1 ASSNLPVSLFECAH
15 LRARLLAELPRRRIP
30 DDRVEPVDDVESA
43 PDVLAARECGA
54 YADEAADGGEHCEN
68 GERNPHR
75 GRRLVRKD
83 GAVRVRAVPGWLA
96 GVVVVVYVLAARVH
110 YFRLADGLGLKYVR
124 DADSL
129 FGAVVRTVCDR
140 RVNGD
145 VNGLALVVRC
155 GVRLVRL

>member
-1 ASSNLPVSLFECAH
+1 
-15 LRARLLAELPRRRIP
+15 
-30 DDRVEPVDDVESA
+30 
-43 PDVLAARECGA
+43 
-54 YADEAADGGEHCEN
+54 AADGGEHCEN

-75 GRRLVRKD
+75 GRRLVRED

-145 VNGLALVVRC
+145 VNGLALVVC
-155 GVRLVRL
+155 SGVRLVRLSARAHFEESFLAPECERHQSRHVEGRAGGGDCRNEPEQPAVRDVPGRGRVPKYLVL